1 MEYYA
6 SKIHQ
11 VDQRIGVIIST
22 ICHIHELCFSVC
34 NFWSRVSIFEA
45 MEANS
50 YHSFVAYKVFV
61 FVWSVRSNI
70 TFMLP
75 ILSLLSN
82 YFLTPIIFRN
92 RVVQINIW
100 FGNIVLCFSKSI
112 IKIYRIITK
121 TSVCRSGLWGPLAYS
136 LLGVGFPYQSIG

>member
-1 MEYYA
+1 MK
-6 SKIHQ
+6 SKWNIMQ
-11 VDQRIGVIIST
+11 VKSIKSINGLGLLFLQFVT
-22 ICHIHELCFSVC
+22 YMNYVFLFV

-92 RVVQINIW
+92 RVVQIIIW

-121 TSVCRSGLWGPLAYS
+121 TSVCRSGLWGPLAY
-136 LLGVGFPYQSIG
+136 